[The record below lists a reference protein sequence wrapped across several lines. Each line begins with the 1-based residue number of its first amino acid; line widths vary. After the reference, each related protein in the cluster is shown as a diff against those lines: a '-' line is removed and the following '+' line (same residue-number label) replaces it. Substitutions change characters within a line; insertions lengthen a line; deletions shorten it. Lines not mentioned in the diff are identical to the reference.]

1 MYMRRITALVIL
13 IAAAALAPAIVD
25 VFSAV
30 KCAFVPCRCRRD
42 VRVRTR

>member
-1 MYMRRITALVIL
+1 MSHVTLVIL

-30 KCAFVPCRCRRD
+30 KCAFVPGRCRRH
-42 VRVRTR
+42 TRIGTR

>member
-1 MYMRRITALVIL
+1 MSHLTLVIL

-30 KCAFVPCRCRRD
+30 RCAFVPCRCRRSTET
-42 VRVRTR
+42 RTR